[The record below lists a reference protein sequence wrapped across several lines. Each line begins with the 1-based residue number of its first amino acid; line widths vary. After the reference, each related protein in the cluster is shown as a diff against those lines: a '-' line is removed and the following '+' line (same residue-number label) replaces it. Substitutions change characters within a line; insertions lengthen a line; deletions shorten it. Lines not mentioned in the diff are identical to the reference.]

1 MLSVERRIRVMMTPL
16 AKTRRDRGLTQIAL
30 AAAVGTDSG
39 NISRMERML
48 QRPSPEM
55 AERLAKVLH
64 ISEMKLIYPERYTE
78 KAA

>member
-1 MLSVERRIRVMMTPL
+1 MTPL
-16 AKTRRDRGLTQIAL
+16 EKTRRNRRLTQVAV

-39 NISRMERML
+39 NISRMERMM

-55 AERLAKVLH
+55 AERLAKFLG

-78 KAA
+78 NAT